1 MQTEYEI
8 QLQIPVNYKDM
19 PNDMAFVRT
28 PPSGITVRIRDKGS
42 VLLNYTLGRKIA
54 SIAVNM
60 QDTTLYGGG
69 ALVLSSKDIESII
82 MRQLIPT
89 TSLLSFD
96 PQRIEAPCGK
106 LEKKRLPVYFNGDVR
121 TEPGFLVSGDIIIS
135 PSMTDVYATDVV
147 LASLSSVQTVYTEI
161 QKGNKTII
169 RRLKLKETDGAV
181 FNPGTVSVTIP
192 IEEYTQKTFE
202 IPIVCRHI
210 PAGYII
216 RMFPSVVKVT
226 CNVPLS
232 LFKDLSDK
240 DFIVET
246 IADDTAQNASGML
259 PVRIAKKPDWVERV
273 ALSQDSIEFILE
285 QSK

>member
-8 QLQIPVNYKDM
+8 QLDIPVNYKDM

-28 PPSGITVRIRDKGS
+28 PPSGITIRIRDKGS
-42 VLLNYTLGRKIA
+42 VLLNYTLGHKIS
-54 SIAVNM
+54 SITVSM
-60 QDTTLYGGG
+60 KDTTLSGD
-69 ALVLSSKDIESII
+69 ALILPAKDIESIV

-96 PQRIEAPCGK
+96 PQRIEIPYSK
-106 LEKKRLPVYFNGDVR
+106 LNKKRLPVYFNGDIR
-121 TEPGFLVSGDIIIS
+121 PEPGFLVSGDIVVS
-135 PSMTDVYATDVV
+135 PSTTDVYATEAV
-147 LASLSSVQTVYTEI
+147 LASMSSVQTVYTEI
-161 QKGNKTII
+161 QKGNKTLI

-181 FNPGTVSVTIP
+181 FDPGTVSVTIP

-202 IPIVCRHI
+202 IPILSRDI
-210 PAGYII
+210 PQGYII

-246 IADDTAQNASGML
+246 VVGDMVQNDSGVIN
-259 PVRIAKKPDWVERV
+259 VRLVKKPDWVDRV
-273 ALSQDSIEFILE
+273 TLSQDSIEFILE